1 MLPSIAL
8 AAGFPI
14 EPEREYSAL
23 YSSCSRLCH
32 HPVAGALYESD
43 GHCFASFVI
52 LHADD
57 ACFRRTPFSSCIDPN
72 VIVELQGQVRKKN
85 SVLRAAKFHNGSFA
99 KTGSASAQR
108 GYMHWNSNASCL
120 RKEACQLLRA
130 VLLVRCECQAAG
142 LSHLA
147 PALLV

>member
-1 MLPSIAL
+1 MLLSIAL

-57 ACFRRTPFSSCIDPN
+57 ASFRRTPFSSCLDPHVN
-72 VIVELQGQVRKKN
+72 CSAQ
-85 SVLRAAKFHNGSFA
+85 SCSFA
-99 KTGSASAQR
+99 VSARPPDFPTSP
-108 GYMHWNSNASCL
+108 L
-120 RKEACQLLRA
+120 
-130 VLLVRCECQAAG
+130 
-142 LSHLA
+142 
-147 PALLV
+147 ALLVWIALSLAAGTHYSPTETQTSADRDARWTPKDYKHAAVATCRNGEA